1 MADHG
6 FNEVLQ
12 LAEGQPYAG
21 SAEKVM
27 LVWNEFQIVPAEQ
40 YRKAHFE
47 EMKVDIAI
55 CENPNSQKEQ
65 LGDAGLI
72 YHFS

>member
-1 MADHG
+1 MAEHG
-6 FNEVLQ
+6 FIEVLN
-12 LAEGQPYAG
+12 LSVGQPYEG
-21 SAEKVM
+21 DAEMVM

-40 YRKAHFE
+40 YRKAHYE
-47 EMKVDIAI
+47 GMKTDIAI

-65 LGDAGLI
+65 LGDKGLI